1 MKHHVSWVP
10 FVVVL
15 LAAGHAV
22 AQPAWPGKLVRIVVP
37 FAPGSF
43 TDLAARSI
51 ANELTSQLGQQV
63 IVENR
68 VGAGGTL
75 GTDVVAKSQP
85 DGCTL
90 LLSDNSFA
98 ISPGLYQRLPYD
110 PVKDFVHVSQ
120 VAESPSLLV
129 ARLQLPKT
137 VKEFVALA
145 RSKPGDFTFGSGG
158 QGSSAHLAAELF
170 QNVAGIRMTHVPF
183 KGVVLSIA
191 EVVAGR
197 IDVSIASLASAMVH
211 VSAGKVHGYGV
222 TGKER
227 SPLLPNVPTFAEAG
241 FPAYDMTYWWGISA
255 PAATAQPIVARLNQ
269 EIARAAERPR
279 VRESFQNQ
287 GAKPVTS
294 SPAAFTQRVDEEM
307 KLWKTVIAKA
317 GVKVE

>member
-1 MKHHVSWVP
+1 MKRYVSGVALVIA
-10 FVVVL
+10 FFAAAQA
-15 LAAGHAV
+15 LA
-22 AQPAWPGKLVRIVVP
+22 QTAWPGRLVRIIVP

-51 ANELTSQLGQQV
+51 ANELTGQIGQQV

-75 GTDVVAKSQP
+75 GTDVVAKSPP
-85 DGCTL
+85 DGHTL

-98 ISPGLYQRLPYD
+98 ISPGLYAKLPYD

-137 VKEFVALA
+137 LKEFVALA
-145 RSKPGDFTFGSGG
+145 RSKPGEFTFGSGG
-158 QGSSAHLAAELF
+158 QGSSAHLAAEQF
-170 QNVAGIRMTHVPF
+170 QNVAGIKMTHVPF

-197 IDVSIASLASAMVH
+197 IDVSIASLASGMVH
-211 VSAGKVHGYGV
+211 VSAGKVQGYGV
-222 TGKER
+222 TGTER
-227 SPLLPNVPTFAEAG
+227 SPLLPNVPTFIEAG
-241 FPAYDMTYWWGISA
+241 FPKYDMAYWWGISV
-255 PAATAQPIVARLNQ
+255 PAGTPQQIVARLTQ
-269 EIARAAERPR
+269 EIARAADKPR

-287 GAKPVTS
+287 GARPVTN
-294 SPAAFTQRVDEEM
+294 SPVVFTRRVDEEM
-307 KLWKTVIAKA
+307 KLWKAVITKA
-317 GVKVE
+317 GVKIE